1 MNEEQEKEVTPEKE
15 EGKPFEIFKEA
26 EYHKPPD
33 EDDNP
38 PPPMPRSDQ
47 EPDEESNED

>member
-1 MNEEQEKEVTPEKE
+1 MSEEPEKE
-15 EGKPFEIFKEA
+15 ENEKGKQVKIFKEA

>member
-1 MNEEQEKEVTPEKE
+1 MSETPENEEPREKDE
-15 EGKPFEIFKEA
+15 EKPFKIFKEA

-33 EDDNP
+33 RDDNP

-47 EPDEESNED
+47 EDDED

>member
-15 EGKPFEIFKEA
+15 EGKPFEIFKEV

-38 PPPMPRSDQ
+38 PTPTPSPDQ
-47 EPDEESNED
+47 KDKDDDKD